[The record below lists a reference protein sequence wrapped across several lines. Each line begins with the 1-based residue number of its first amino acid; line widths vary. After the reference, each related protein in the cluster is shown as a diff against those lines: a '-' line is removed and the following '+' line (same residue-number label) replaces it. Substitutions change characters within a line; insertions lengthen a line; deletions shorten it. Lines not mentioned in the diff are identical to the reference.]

1 MGMTTLVLLSNRP
14 RTMMVQVLL
23 MVNTLSTFPTA
34 ESNTSS
40 ITPTTMTVM
49 SLMLPTRENH
59 TMLLLPPLPTTLS
72 MPQLL
77 LTLCTLQLL
86 LPMLSTLQLLL
97 LTPSMLHSPT
107 TDLPMDLPRSRHWS
121 NLTKEVNIYCN
132 NPNIY

>member
-1 MGMTTLVLLSNRP
+1 MGMTTLVLLSNRL

-59 TMLLLPPLPTTLS
+59 TTLLLPPLPTTL
-72 MPQLL
+72 
-77 LTLCTLQLL
+77 CTPQLL

-97 LTPSMLHSPT
+97 LMPSMLHSPT
-107 TDLPMDLPRSRHWS
+107 TDLPMDLPPLTSLVKYDKRSQY
-121 NLTKEVNIYCN
+121 LL
-132 NPNIY
+132 

>member
-59 TMLLLPPLPTTLS
+59 TTLLLRPLPTTLS

-97 LTPSMLHSPT
+97 LMPSMLHSPT
-107 TDLPMDLPRSRHWS
+107 TDLPMDLPPLTSLVKFDQRSQY
-121 NLTKEVNIYCN
+121 LL
-132 NPNIY
+132 

>member
-1 MGMTTLVLLSNRP
+1 MGNRL

-59 TMLLLPPLPTTLS
+59 TTLLLPPLPTTLS
-72 MPQLL
+72 MPQ
-77 LTLCTLQLL
+77 L

-107 TDLPMDLPRSRHWS
+107 TDLPMDLPPLTSLV